1 MSYFK
6 GKSADEIR
14 KYSLEKVKAAEGKP
28 SYPPRKR
35 FDSPEDLLQR
45 TVPKLAK
52 LMRSV

>member
-1 MSYFK
+1 MK

-14 KYSLEKVKAAEGKP
+14 KHSLDKVKAAEGKP

-45 TVPKLAK
+45 TAPKMARHIYK
-52 LMRSV
+52 IN